1 MDTRIAVSGDR
12 SPLEEARL
20 LEPALKRALY
30 ECIERVRATKAALYL
45 GASHGAS
52 SAFELVTSYGWNA
65 PPAKL
70 DAARSPIVARLA
82 STQMP
87 LMVNSVAADRVIA
100 EALFEQ
106 GCERVLA
113 LPIFGR
119 ARQLVG
125 IIDLRDKAAR
135 KPFEA
140 ADVAAADSIRDEIEK
155 VLAAKQLYGLGA
167 MLVETPKRRRG
178 ASAKYSGIQLGPETL
193 VRPDTT
199 ASPAAAEVI
208 RAARD
213 RMSRRGSEREAAR
226 RLLSRE
232 ELETLRVVLPAV
244 LAIPGVLAGVLT
256 NLTARERQIV
266 VSNAPLAGDALRLI
280 NARLAASL
288 QRHEVATAASRANWS
303 AVPDSNEIA
312 AADIRIVASAAVAP
326 KSVDGLVLTVA
337 LSAKPTDD
345 ARVQIERL
353 AAQLG
358 VCVDAI
364 VGRSE
369 WHQRRVKIAEALLEP
384 DFRAMPRLAGHSKL
398 VAGIA
403 QRLAQT
409 LKMSEDFAETVRVA
423 ALVHDAGLRLLDY
436 DKLSGGTITDE
447 QMQTVIEHPLVG
459 AALVEPFLG
468 RDVAEVVLRHH
479 ERWDGKG
486 YPGKL
491 SGERIP
497 LGARIVQIADCWAA
511 MTSPDSYA
519 PAVDR
524 DEAMRRLR
532 RDAGAQFDP
541 SLVGVFLAAVDEIA
555 G

>member
-1 MDTRIAVSGDR
+1 MDTPISITGAP

-30 ECIERVRATKAALYL
+30 DCIERVRATKAALYL
-45 GASHGAS
+45 GASHGGN

-65 PPAKL
+65 PPARL
-70 DAARSPIVARLA
+70 DAKNPIVSRLA
-82 STQMP
+82 ATQMP
-87 LMVNSVAADRVIA
+87 LLVNSVAADRAVA
-100 EALFEQ
+100 ETLFEQ

-125 IIDLRDKAAR
+125 ILDLRDKAGR

-140 ADVAAADSIRDEIEK
+140 ADVAAADAIRDAIEK
-155 VLAAKQLYGLGA
+155 VLATKQLYGIRGSV
-167 MLVETPKRRRG
+167 VEAPKRRRG
-178 ASAKYSGIQLGPETL
+178 ASAKYSGITLGPETL
-193 VRPDTT
+193 VRPDAT
-199 ASPAAAEVI
+199 ASPGALEVI

-213 RMSRRGSEREAAR
+213 RMARRIQERDAAR
-226 RLLSRE
+226 RMLSRE

-256 NLTARERQIV
+256 NLAQRERQIV
-266 VSNAPLAGDALRLI
+266 VSNAPLEDDALRLI

-303 AVPDSNEIA
+303 ATQSDAIA

-337 LSAKPTDD
+337 LKAKPSED

-364 VGRSE
+364 VGRDE
-369 WHQRRVKIAEALLEP
+369 WQRRRVVIAEALLEP
-384 DFRAMPRLAGHSKL
+384 DFRAMPILAGHSKL

-403 QRLAQT
+403 QRLAET
-409 LKMSEDFAETVRVA
+409 LKMSDDFVLTVRLG
-423 ALVHDAGLRLLDY
+423 ALVHDVGLRLLDY
-436 DKLSGGTITDE
+436 DQLGGSGKLTDA
-447 QMQTVIEHPLVG
+447 QMQTVMEHPLVG

-468 RDVAEVVLRHH
+468 RDVADVVLRHH
-479 ERWDGKG
+479 ERYDGKG

-491 SGERIP
+491 AGERIP
-497 LGARIVQIADCWAA
+497 LAARIVQIADCWAA
-511 MTSPDSYA
+511 MTSPESYA
-519 PAVDR
+519 PSVERA
-524 DEAMRRLR
+524 EAIRRLR
-532 RDAGAQFDP
+532 KDAGAQFDP
-541 SLVGVFLAAVDEIA
+541 SLVGTFIAAVDEM
-555 G
+555 